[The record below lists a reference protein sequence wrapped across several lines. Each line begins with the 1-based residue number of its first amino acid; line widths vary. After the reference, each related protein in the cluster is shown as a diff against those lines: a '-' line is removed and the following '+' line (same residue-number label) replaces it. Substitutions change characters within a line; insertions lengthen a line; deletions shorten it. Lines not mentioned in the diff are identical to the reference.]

1 MRTTS
6 KPTRRDTLKLISA
19 GAIAGGSRPDCGARA
34 RSPTTSGSRW
44 SSKISATAIST
55 LAPRAPRKPRPKQ
68 GGFEI
73 IYTAPTKAT
82 AEEQIAVIDA
92 LIAQKVDGI
101 IVSANDANA
110 LVPVAKKAMERGIKV
125 ISFDSAIAKDG
136 RLMQLNASYTPLIGA
151 KQVQMI
157 AKTLGNKGEVAILS
171 AASTMTNQNSW
182 IAAMKEEWKK
192 PEYKD
197 MPLVATVYGDDQDD
211 KSYREMQA
219 LAKAHPNLKGVISPT
234 TIGIRAGAKAI
245 IDDGL
250 VGKIYITGLGLPS
263 EMKDAVLKGACDS
276 FAIWNPV
283 DYGYAS
289 TEIMINILNGAPRAR
304 DRPSRWAA
312 REKPRLAR
320 TAKPRWA
327 NPSSSTSRTS
337 RNSRRSSD
345 RSWLPPKEGGSRS
358 SSHLGLHSSSSR
370 KSRVQSMG
378 RSVRPL
384 SRLKSLGDID
394 AFPRTSDDAGL
405 VTGGRLEILSRRAR
419 AARRHVRLAR
429 GRGHGAHRRERRRQI
444 DPREDPHRHLHARRR
459 RDALSTAR
467 ARELR
472 VAARM
477 PGPPASPPSTR
488 RR

>member
-1 MRTTS
+1 MVVKNLGNS
-6 KPTRRDTLKLISA
+6 YFDACAK
-19 GAIAGGSRPDCGARA
+19 GAKEAAAEVGGY
-34 RSPTTSGSRW
+34 
-44 SSKISATAIST
+44 
-55 LAPRAPRKPRPKQ
+55 
-68 GGFEI
+68 EI

-110 LVPVAKKAMERGIKV
+110 LVPVGKKAMERGIKV

-136 RLMQLNASYTPLIGA
+136 RIMHLNASSTPLIGA

-245 IDDGL
+245 MDDGL
-250 VGKIYITGLGLPS
+250 VGKIFITGLGLPS

-283 DYGYAS
+283 DYGYSS
-289 TEIMINILNGAPRAR
+289 TEIMINILNGA
-304 DRPSRWAA
+304 
-312 REKPRLAR
+312 
-320 TAKPRWA
+320 
-327 NPSSSTSRTS
+327 
-337 RNSRRSSD
+337 
-345 RSWLPPKEGGSRS
+345 
-358 SSHLGLHSSSSR
+358 
-370 KSRVQSMG
+370 
-378 RSVRPL
+378 
-384 SRLKSLGDID
+384 
-394 AFPRTSDDAGL
+394 
-405 VTGGRLEILSRRAR
+405 
-419 AARRHVRLAR
+419 R
-429 GRGHGAHRRERRRQI
+429 GRPGI
-444 DPREDPHRHLHARRR
+444 DLEDGPQGRNQSRRR
-459 RDALSTAR
+459 RRSRDGR
-467 ARELR
+467 ALR
-472 VAARM
+472 VRQVECRGIRENLLIANWPALRQGRGLSF
-477 PGPPASPPSTR
+477 PHSASPARSGDCRSQARVVGGLIHCGASDLGHFNGSSRERQR
-488 RR
+488 RLSCP